1 MLEDHLTLTLQVE
14 YARRA
19 EADARIVFSLPER
32 AAQDAYVALSV
43 SPSAAALAAAP
54 PPLPF
59 RYIGRLR
66 ANGRTELLLMRGTA
80 VYSVAPGAHIDRE
93 YRVERIT
100 DSTVT
105 FTYLPLKA
113 KQDMSL

>member
-1 MLEDHLTLTLQVE
+1 MGESPAGKH
-14 YARRA
+14 YAGVVKKPLVLA
-19 EADARIVFSLPER
+19 FALAFCVDAK
-32 AAQDAYVALSV
+32 AQDAYVALSV
-43 SPSAAALAAAP
+43 SPSAAALAAAA

-66 ANGRTELLLMRGTA
+66 ANGTTEVLLMRGTA
-80 VYSVAPGAHIDRE
+80 VYSVAPGAHIDAD

-100 DSTVT
+100 DSTIT

>member
-1 MLEDHLTLTLQVE
+1 MGESPAGKH
-14 YARRA
+14 YAGVVKKPLVLA
-19 EADARIVFSLPER
+19 FALAFCVDAK
-32 AAQDAYVALSV
+32 AQDAYVALSV
-43 SPSAAALAAAP
+43 SPSAAALAAAA

-66 ANGRTELLLMRGTA
+66 ANGRTEVLLMRGTA
-80 VYSVAPGAHIDRE
+80 VYSVAPGAHIDAD

-100 DSTVT
+100 DSTIT